1 MIRDREALSSDVTDI
16 VARLKSLSAAEDF
29 FETLGV
35 SYEPKVLDVS
45 RLHIMKRM
53 GQYLA
58 EEGIS
63 DHSARAAVARAR
75 DALERAYADFA
86 TSSPL
91 SRRVFRV
98 LQQHDPTRTAA
109 PGQTFVPLESVLKSV
124 GSDK

>member
-1 MIRDREALSSDVTDI
+1 MTCDGEAVSSDAI
-16 VARLKSLSAAEDF
+16 FARLKSLSTAEEF
-29 FETLGV
+29 FKALDV

-58 EEGIS
+58 EENFS
-63 DHSARAAVARAR
+63 DHRARAR

-91 SRRVFRV
+91 SHRVFRV
-98 LQQHDPTRTAA
+98 LEQRDPTKTAA
-109 PGQTFVPLESVLKSV
+109 PGQPFVPLETVLKSLRQV
-124 GSDK
+124 RLIYDI

>member
-1 MIRDREALSSDVTDI
+1 MVCDREALSGGVTDI

-35 SYEPKVLDVS
+35 SYEPQVLDVS

-58 EEGIS
+58 EEDIS
-63 DHSARAAVARAR
+63 DHSARASVARAR

-91 SRRVFRV
+91 SHRVFRV
-98 LQQHDPTRTAA
+98 LEQRDPARTAA
-109 PGQTFVPLESVLKSV
+109 PGQTFVPLKSVLKSF